1 MTSKKPGDDARTEII
16 HDVDYPLDVP
26 SSSGPG
32 AGPGGDE
39 TATTAFPAAGR
50 ADNPQFADSGAYDG
64 SAPLPFGEQ
73 PTTIA
78 PSRRDEISRRG
89 TTDLGLFIL
98 RLAVGTLLA
107 MRGLQKL
114 FGLFDGPGIDGFA
127 QTLTESGFEQARVL
141 AIAGGVLELVAGVML
156 VLGLATPV
164 AAAGLFALVGVGIAV
179 RLTGSDPL
187 PLLGDTVRGLETS
200 VLYAAA
206 LLALLFA
213 GPGRWSADRRWRW
226 SHRPRFSGVIWLVVA
241 VVVAGAVW
249 YLLNGS
255 NPLVSTADSA
265 PVTAG

>member
-1 MTSKKPGDDARTEII
+1 MTSSKPGDDARTEII

-26 SSSGPG
+26 DSSGTGSGPG
-32 AGPGGDE
+32 SADS
-39 TATTAFPAAGR
+39 ATTAFPAAGR
-50 ADNPQFADSGAYDG
+50 TDNPQFSEGGYDT

-73 PTTIA
+73 PTTIE

-89 TTDLGLFIL
+89 TTDFGLFIL

-127 QTLTESGFEQARVL
+127 QTLTDSGFDQARIL
-141 AIAGGVLELVAGVML
+141 AIAGGAIELVAGVML
-156 VLGLATPV
+156 IVGLATPI
-164 AAAGLFALVGVGIAV
+164 AAAGLFAMIGMGIAI

-187 PLLGDTVRGLETS
+187 PLLGDTTRGLETS
-200 VLYAAA
+200 ILYAAA

-213 GPGRWSADRRWRW
+213 GAGRWSADRRWRW
-226 SHRPRFSGVIWLVVA
+226 SHRPRFSGVIWLLLA
-241 VVVAGAVW
+241 LIAAGAVW
-249 YLLNGS
+249 YLLNGT
-255 NPLVSTADSA
+255 NPLVSTTDSA